1 MADEVVEKVQDE
13 EVAPVEAMPAP
24 DLEGDMRNEGDEQ
37 AE

>member
-13 EVAPVEAMPAP
+13 EVAPVKAMPAP

>member
-1 MADEVVEKVQDE
+1 MAEETVDKVQDD

-24 DLEGDMRNEGDEQ
+24 DLEGDMRDEGDEQ